1 MPVLRGDPTLK
12 AAGKANTPPSLCP
25 ALVKQCP
32 PRLRCSGPDLGRGEH
47 PVDQG
52 SLLTAA
58 PGFAVPSMVGH
69 CVTSLVV
76 QWLRLRTP
84 NARDLGSIPDQGTRS
99 RMLQLKI
106 LHAPTEIPYAST
118 EIWCSQIFFFFFIFK
133 KLKERAGHC
142 DFTARQEDTRECSD
156 FILQSSKGSPAGCSG
171 TRSPEYLPLP
181 LRDDAGRG
189 GCCQKQESS
198 VLLLYQDKKKKKTIR
213 CRKKKKGRGEI
224 GSRTRFSL
232 K

>member
-1 MPVLRGDPTLK
+1 MPVLKGDPTLK
-12 AAGKANTPPSLCP
+12 AAGKANTPPSPCP

-32 PRLRCSGPDLGRGEH
+32 PRLRCSGPDLGRSEH

-58 PGFAVPSMVGH
+58 PGFAVPSMAGH

-106 LHAPTEIPYAST
+106 LHALTEIPYAST

-142 DFTARQEDTRECSD
+142 DFIARQEDTRECSD

-171 TRSPEYLPLP
+171 PRTPECLPLP
-181 LRDDAGRG
+181 LRDDAGVGVGLPKTRVFSFAFIPR
-189 GCCQKQESS
+189 Q
-198 VLLLYQDKKKKKTIR
+198 KKKKKQ
-213 CRKKKKGRGEI
+213 
-224 GSRTRFSL
+224 
-232 K
+232 